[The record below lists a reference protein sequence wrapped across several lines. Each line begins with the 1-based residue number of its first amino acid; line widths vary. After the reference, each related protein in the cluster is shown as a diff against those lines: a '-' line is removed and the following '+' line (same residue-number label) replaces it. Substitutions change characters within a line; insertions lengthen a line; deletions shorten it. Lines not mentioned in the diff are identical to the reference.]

1 MNKIILS
8 QIAKY
13 LGANLVGEE
22 TAVIE
27 GVAGIEEAK
36 EGDLTFVSNP
46 KYVSKIKDTNASA
59 IILSSKISLE
69 KLPSNIN
76 YLLMDE
82 PYLGFCMVLDKY
94 FNPFERYQKIEQ
106 PSFIDTQSEI
116 NNAVYIGAFAY
127 VSEGAVIEE
136 NAQIYPHVFIGKNVK
151 IGKNSVLYSGVKVYS
166 GCEIGENCIIH
177 SGTVIG
183 SDGFGHAPM
192 PDGSYAKIP
201 QVGNVKIEDDVEI
214 GANCTI
220 DRATLG
226 TTTIKK
232 GTKLDNLIQIAHNVE
247 VGKHTVIASQVGI
260 SGSTKIGDNCMI
272 GGQVGFAG
280 HIQIAKGSRFGAQTG
295 VPSSIKEEYKDWMG
309 TPAMPMKNN
318 LKSMVLYKNL
328 PDLEFRIRNIEEKL
342 KL

>member
-8 QIAKY
+8 QIVKY

-46 KYVSKIKDTNASA
+46 KYVSKVKDTNASA

-69 KLPSNIN
+69 NLPSKIN

-106 PSFIDTQSEI
+106 PSFIDTQSKI

-177 SGTVIG
+177 SGSVIG

-201 QVGNVKIEDDVEI
+201 QVGNVRIEDDVEI